1 MNDAA
6 KRNFAKTLL
15 ANDDMKDS
23 FNAFIAK
30 AREDA
35 DDKEKPAAKKKNHN
49 VTVLPSSA
57 VFNDRA
63 GGPPLL
69 PVTLDG
75 NLPHCGVKAGG
86 DDDDNLLTIL
96 IALMDSGASATIGW
110 LQYWKAVVLINPSIL
125 VQIFTCKDRSYSPIT
140 M

>member
-35 DDKEKPAAKKKNHN
+35 DDEEKPAAKKENRN
-49 VTVLPSSA
+49 VSVLPSIT
-57 VFNDRA
+57 VFIDRA
-63 GGPPLL
+63 DGPPIL

-86 DDDDNLLTIL
+86 GDDSNLLTTL
-96 IALMDSGASATIGW
+96 IALMDLGAGTTIGW
-110 LQYWKAVVLINPSIL
+110 I
-125 VQIFTCKDRSYSPIT
+125 
-140 M
+140 

>member
-1 MNDAA
+1 MEKKYANLREGASNKRNVRKPKWGNMNDAI
-6 KRNFAKTLL
+6 KRTFDKTLL
-15 ANDDMKDS
+15 ANYDMEDS
-23 FNAFIAK
+23 CNAFIAK
-30 AREDA
+30 AQVKEEA
-35 DDKEKPAAKKKNHN
+35 DGKEPKPAAKKKNHN

-96 IALMDSGASATIGW
+96 IALMDSGAGITIGW
-110 LQYWKAVVLINPSIL
+110 L
-125 VQIFTCKDRSYSPIT
+125 
-140 M
+140 